1 MGGPTGPA
9 RFLRAPTVVDEKKL
23 SEGIWLVRATAD
35 VPPSLEW
42 LAEGLLDALIRAQ
55 LSEEALVAG
64 PIVYTLDEGSV
75 ERYQRRVFVS

>member
-1 MGGPTGPA
+1 M
-9 RFLRAPTVVDEKKL
+9 
-23 SEGIWLVRATAD
+23 RATAD

-75 ERYQRRVFVS
+75 EPYQRRVFVS